1 MVQPEINEDDNFFP
15 LIFEITKLSLNV
27 ELDRYCDLWS
37 FLHKD
42 HKLLLFNFIIYHWEL
57 IENPQNDVYKTKN
70 LHILWVKRT

>member
-42 HKLLLFNFIIYHWEL
+42 HKLLLFNFFYITG
-57 IENPQNDVYKTKN
+57 N
-70 LHILWVKRT
+70 